1 MRTVNSNQMSN
12 LHGVTKKP
20 RLLQTS
26 TCEGMVVLSKWSR
39 LSLKQILLEGREEE
53 NAQMFDYAQNEKE

>member
-1 MRTVNSNQMSN
+1 MSN
-12 LHGVTKKP
+12 LHRVTKKP

-39 LSLKQILLEGREEE
+39 LSLKQILLEGGGEE
-53 NAQMFDYAQNEKE
+53 NLDV